1 MLDQL
6 DEPKSISLTRD
17 HWRAAAL
24 LAGLRKGVNDN
35 QRSAHRSR
43 GEVKNLL
50 NDLQGVL
57 GELVALIALEESGDN
72 IKSIH
77 HNPIDFDTHI
87 DDVDLVANSQENEYR
102 IESKCLLVESNK
114 SLFLVNQ
121 TAHNRSID
129 RNAQGYIPVLSVEGG
144 REALV
149 GSFTTTGEVS
159 DWDEMDF
166 GYGDPALGVNL
177 SDYCPEKWGV
187 TENQIRQR
195 LEPQRG
201 HYGTVEAEYSGI
213 ARCAA
218 GRIQH
223 YSRELPSLGGLSS
236 KQMITALLE
245 VS

>member
-6 DEPKSISLTRD
+6 DEPNSISLTRD

-43 GEVKNLL
+43 GEFKNIL

-57 GELVALIALEESGDN
+57 GELVALMTLEESGAN
-72 IKSIH
+72 IKSIQ
-77 HNPIDFDTHI
+77 HNPIDFETHI
-87 DDVDLVANSQENEYR
+87 DDVDLVVDGHDREYK
-102 IESKCLLVESNK
+102 IESKCLLVERNK

-121 TAHNRSID
+121 TAHNRSLN
-129 RNAQGYIPVLSVEGG
+129 RNAEGYIPVLSVEGG

-159 DWDEMDF
+159 DWNEMDF
-166 GYGDPALGVNL
+166 GYGDPALGVDL
-177 SDYCPEKWGV
+177 SDYCPEKWGA

-201 HYGTVEAEYSGI
+201 HYGTVETDYSGI
-213 ARCAA
+213 ARRAA
-218 GRIQH
+218 SRIQH
-223 YSRELPSLGGLSS
+223 YERELPVLGELSAN
-236 KQMITALLE
+236 QMITALLQA
-245 VS
+245 S